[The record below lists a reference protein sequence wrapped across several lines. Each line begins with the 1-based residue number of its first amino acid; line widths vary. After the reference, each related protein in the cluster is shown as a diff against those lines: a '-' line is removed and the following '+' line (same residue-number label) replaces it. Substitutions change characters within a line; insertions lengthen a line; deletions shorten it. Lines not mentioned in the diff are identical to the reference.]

1 MGPITARG
9 ALLTAITCSLALV
22 ACGGG
27 DEKAAGL
34 SGSRPESPKKFS
46 QNFERLTGV
55 SVRPMPGELF
65 GTRLQVAGEPD
76 RYVRYGVYSF
86 VWTTDEKKKER
97 LIGKGET
104 DDDGIHWQRTGSSY
118 TAVKPFG
125 PNLVLR
131 WVGRRSRKVTPQ
143 FERLER
149 VVKAAVEG
157 DSSSLPEGERPC
169 RAVGLD
175 PLEGKTGEC
184 SLAGIPTKFVNA
196 GDTLST
202 PALDA
207 QVLGME
213 SVDELRFKGLV
224 PIRASGRFVI
234 IQYKARNKSP
244 HPIRFLH
251 PQLRI
256 GSDLVPQD
264 EDTAF
269 LLPRSR
275 DLPLPPG
282 EEVEVRAAF
291 DLGDSQDVREGAF
304 VLPAEREGRTEPSVD
319 LAQGWIRMRD
329 AEDKL
334 PKAPKGGD
342 QATPQG

>member
-1 MGPITARG
+1 MTRTTLRG
-9 ALLTAITCSLALV
+9 VLLACALALG
-22 ACGGG
+22 ACGGGG

-34 SGSRPESPKKFS
+34 SGSRPESPKRFS

-97 LIGKGET
+97 LIGKGSA

-131 WVGRRSRKVTPQ
+131 WVGRREKKVNPQ
-143 FERLER
+143 YERLER
-149 VVKAAVEG
+149 VVNAAIEG
-157 DSSSLPEGERPC
+157 DSGSLPEGERPC

-175 PLEGKTGEC
+175 PLKGKTGEC
-184 SLAGIPTKFVNA
+184 SLAGIPTEFANA

-202 PALDA
+202 PAMDV
-207 QVLGME
+207 QVLGMQTE
-213 SVDELRFKGLV
+213 DELRFKGLV
-224 PIRASGRFVI
+224 PIRPSSGRFVI
-234 IQYKARNKSP
+234 VQYKVRNKSP
-244 HPIRFLH
+244 HPLRFLH
-251 PQLRI
+251 PQIRLGRE
-256 GSDLVPQD
+256 LVPQD

-282 EEVEVRAAF
+282 EEVELRAAF
-291 DLGDSQDVREGAF
+291 DMSESQDPREGAL
-304 VLPAEREGRTEPSVD
+304 VLPAEREGRDEPTTE
-319 LAQGWIRMRD
+319 LAQGWVRLRD

-334 PKAPKGGD
+334 PKPPKGGD
-342 QATPQG
+342 AATPQG

>member
-1 MGPITARG
+1 MGRTTPRG
-9 ALLTAITCSLALV
+9 TLLAALACTLALP

-34 SGSRPESPKKFS
+34 SGSRPKSPNRFS

-55 SVRPMPGELF
+55 AVRPMPGELF
-65 GTRLQVAGEPD
+65 GTRLQVSGEPD

-97 LIGKGET
+97 LIGKGPA
-104 DDDGIHWQRTGSSY
+104 DDAGIHWQRTGASY
-118 TAVKPFG
+118 TAVKPYG

-131 WVGRRSRKVTPQ
+131 WVGRRERKVTPQ
-143 FERLER
+143 FERLSR
-149 VVKAAVEG
+149 VVQAAVEG
-157 DSSSLPEGERPC
+157 DSSSLPDGERPC

-175 PLEGKTGEC
+175 PLKGKTGQC
-184 SLAGIPTKFVNA
+184 SLAGIPTVFANA

-202 PALDA
+202 PAMDVE
-207 QVLGME
+207 VLGME
-213 SVDELRFKGLV
+213 TADELRFKGLV
-224 PIRASGRFVI
+224 PIKPSGRFVI
-234 IQYKARNKSP
+234 IQYKVRNESDY
-244 HPIRFLH
+244 PIRFLH
-251 PQLRI
+251 PQIRL
-256 GSDLVPQD
+256 GSELVPQN

-282 EEVEVRAAF
+282 EEVELRAAF
-291 DLGDSQDVREGAF
+291 DLSAGQDAREGAL
-304 VLPAEREGRTEPSVD
+304 VLPAEREGRDEPTND
-319 LAQGWIRMRD
+319 LAQGWIRLRD

-334 PKAPKGGD
+334 PKPPKGGD
-342 QATPQG
+342 AATPQG

>member
-1 MGPITARG
+1 MPFR
-9 ALLTAITCSLALV
+9 ALLTAIACSLALS

-34 SGSRPESPKKFS
+34 SGSRPESPKRFS

-97 LIGKGET
+97 LIGKGDADE
-104 DDDGIHWQRTGSSY
+104 DGIHWQRTGSSY
-118 TAVKPFG
+118 TAVKPYG

-131 WVGRRSRKVTPQ
+131 WVGRMEKKVNPQ

-149 VVKAAVEG
+149 VVEAAIEG

-184 SLAGIPTKFVNA
+184 SLAGIPTKFADA

-202 PALDA
+202 SVVDVR
-207 QVLGME
+207 VLGME

-234 IQYKARNKSP
+234 VQYKVSNTSP

-251 PQLRI
+251 PQIRI
-256 GSDLVPQD
+256 GSKLVPQH

-282 EEVEVRAAF
+282 EEYEARAAF
-291 DLGDSQDVREGAF
+291 DLSSSQDAREGAF
-304 VLPAEREGRTEPSVD
+304 VLPAEREGREEPNGD
-319 LAQGWIRMRD
+319 LAQGWIRLRD

-334 PKAPKGGD
+334 PKPPKGGD
-342 QATPQG
+342 AAVPQG